1 MSFSGH
7 KGMNIFIQQKLIK
20 YPLYFK
26 WASQV
31 VLVVKN
37 LPANS
42 AATRDLGLTPGLGRS
57 WRRKWQTTP
66 VFLPG
71 ESPRTEEPGRLQSLW
86 SQIVG
91 HDRAHSLSIIL
102 GPGHIAE
109 TKADKNKTK
118 QTKTPCTV
126 YI

>member
-1 MSFSGH
+1 
-7 KGMNIFIQQKLIK
+7 MNIFIQQKFIK

-26 WASQV
+26 WVSQV

-42 AATRDLGLTPGLGRS
+42 AAARDLGLTPGLGRS

-66 VFLPG
+66 GFLPR
-71 ESPRTEEPGRLQSLW
+71 ESPWTEEPGGPQSLW

-91 HDRAHSLSIIL
+91 HKRVHILSIIL
-102 GPGHIAE
+102 GPGHTAE
-109 TKADKNKTK
+109 TKTDRNKTK

-126 YI
+126 YILGVGGRL

>member
-1 MSFSGH
+1 MGVPGGASGKEPACQFSSRQRPG
-7 KGMNIFIQQKLIK
+7 FD
-20 YPLYFK
+20 P
-26 WASQV
+26 WAGKI
-31 VLVVKN
+31 L
-37 LPANS
+37 
-42 AATRDLGLTPGLGRS
+42 
-57 WRRKWQTTP
+57 RRKWQTTP